1 MNWGKCNSCGQYAWL
16 PHGCQSF
23 SVEQD
28 WSHKNDGSG
37 YEEAGTAHGMDAE
50 DAAENWAEED
60 DAGGDYTIIGGSP
73 ARIRLTSPKGEVT
86 EFVVEGES
94 VPRYT
99 AREVESGSD

>member
-16 PHGCQSF
+16 PHKCQSF

-50 DAAENWAEED
+50 DAAENWAEKDRRIEEQ
-60 DAGGDYTIIGGSP
+60 AETI
-73 ARIRLTSPKGEVT
+73 ARKTR
-86 EFVVEGES
+86 
-94 VPRYT
+94 
-99 AREVESGSD
+99 